1 LQFGYSH
8 SEEDYQYGSADEGE
22 EPQDDL
28 IAIENAY
35 YEGDDCRQE
44 EPAKA
49 LEVRVHLTSYISSAL
64 FRISAHSA

>member
-49 LEVRVHLTSYISSAL
+49 LEVRAYSSLYIFIRL
-64 FRISAHSA
+64 YI